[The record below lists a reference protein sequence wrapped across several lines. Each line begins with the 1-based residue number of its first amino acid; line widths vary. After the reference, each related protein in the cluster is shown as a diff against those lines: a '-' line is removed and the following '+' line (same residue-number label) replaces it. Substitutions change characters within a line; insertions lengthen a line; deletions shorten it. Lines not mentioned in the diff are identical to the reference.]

1 MGSENK
7 DTSQTPVFPSDEWSA
22 SVLPGVGNPLM
33 TFEEIRWLQRE
44 AGHEFGENPELF
56 AQIVERERIIDY
68 FAESKGVHDM
78 EPENTAALESL
89 VSSIAEA
96 KRHLPPSR

>member
-1 MGSENK
+1 MGSEDK
-7 DTSQTPVFPSDEWSA
+7 DIGQTPVFPSDEWSA
-22 SVLPGVGNPLM
+22 SVLPGVANPLM
-33 TFEEIRWLQRE
+33 TFEEIHWLQSE
-44 AGHEFGENPELF
+44 AGHETGENPELY
-56 AQIVERERIIDY
+56 AQLVERERIIDH

-96 KRHLPPSR
+96 KRQLPPSR